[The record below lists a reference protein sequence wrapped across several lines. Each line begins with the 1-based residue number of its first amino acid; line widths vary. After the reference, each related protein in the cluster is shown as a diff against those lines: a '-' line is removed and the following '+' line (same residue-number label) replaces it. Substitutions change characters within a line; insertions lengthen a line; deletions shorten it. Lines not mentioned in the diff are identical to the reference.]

1 MILETLIGLV
11 ADEVE
16 RVVQQVGEPDAFLV
30 ERRAG
35 VPEDQGDVDVSGPQ
49 HVQAIGR
56 VGIDEV
62 QLDTRVQTGTARRL
76 PSARAC

>member
-16 RVVQQVGEPDAFLV
+16 RVVQQVGEP
-30 ERRAG
+30 ERLPPQRRVG
-35 VPEDQGDVDVSGPQ
+35 VPEDEGDVDVPGPQ
-49 HVQAIGR
+49 HRQAIGG

-62 QLDTRVQTGTARRL
+62 QLDTRVPAGQLGGCLRHER
-76 PSARAC
+76 C